1 MACIKSFAKC
11 SRLADKKF
19 IQNIR
24 KLNQTFTIMNNPV
37 LEKIKALATEYA
49 PGITQIRR
57 HLHANPELSE
67 KEFKTADF
75 ICKTLEVYGIPF
87 TRNVGGNGIVAKIE
101 GQQPQSITL
110 ALRADMDALPINE
123 LNDCDYKSQHPGV
136 MHACGHDVHMAS
148 LLGASRILNE
158 LRNEFEGT
166 IRLIFQPSEE
176 KFPGG
181 ALAMIKEGVLKNPV
195 PERIYGQHVLPTL
208 EVGKVGF
215 KSGRYMA
222 STDEVYLTVKGK
234 GGHAATPE
242 LNIDPVLIAS
252 HIIVALQQVVSR
264 AASPGIP
271 TVLSFGRILA
281 EGRTNIIPSEVK
293 IDGTFRTFDEKW
305 RAEAH
310 IKITSI
316 AKGIAESM
324 GGTCDVF
331 IDKGYPF
338 LVNDDLATSEAKALA
353 RQYLGVENV
362 VDLEQRM
369 TAEDFAYYSHIIPAC
384 FYRLGVKNPSW
395 GNIRNLHTAE
405 FDADEN
411 SLEVGMGLMAWLAIN
426 KLKPL
431 Q

>member
-1 MACIKSFAKC
+1 M
-11 SRLADKKF
+11 
-19 IQNIR
+19 
-24 KLNQTFTIMNNPV
+24 TNP
-37 LEKIKALATEYA
+37 LIEKIKNLAAKYA
-49 PGITQIRR
+49 PEIIGIRR

-67 KEFKTADF
+67 KEFNTADF
-75 ICKTLEVYGIPF
+75 ICKTLDDYGITY

-101 GQQPQSITL
+101 GQQPQVSTL

-148 LLGASRILNE
+148 LLGAAKILNE
-158 LRNEFEGT
+158 VRADFEGT
-166 IRLIFQPSEE
+166 LRIIFQPSEE

-181 ALAMIKEGVLKNPV
+181 ALAMINDGVLKNPE
-195 PERIYGQHVLPTL
+195 PARIYGQHVLPTL

-215 KSGRYMA
+215 KPGRYMA
-222 STDEVYLTVKGK
+222 STDEVYLTVKGR

-271 TVLSFGRILA
+271 TVLSFGRVIA
-281 EGRTNIIPSEVK
+281 DGRTNIIPSEVK
-293 IDGTFRTFDEKW
+293 IDGTFRTFDENW
-305 RAEAH
+305 RAKAH

-324 GGTCDVF
+324 GGSCEVF

-338 LVNDDLATSEAKALA
+338 LVNDELATSEAKTLA
-353 RQYLGVENV
+353 EQYLGPENV
-362 VDLEQRM
+362 VDLDQRM

-384 FYRLGVKNPSW
+384 FYRLGVKNRSW
-395 GNIRNLHTAE
+395 STIRNLHTPE
-405 FDADEN
+405 FDADER
-411 SLEVGMGLMAWLAIN
+411 SLETGMGLMAWLAVN
-426 KLKPL
+426 HVNPM

>member
-1 MACIKSFAKC
+1 M
-11 SRLADKKF
+11 
-19 IQNIR
+19 
-24 KLNQTFTIMNNPV
+24 TNP
-37 LEKIKALATEYA
+37 LIEKIKNLAAKYA
-49 PGITQIRR
+49 PEIIGIRR

-67 KEFKTADF
+67 KEFNTADF
-75 ICKTLEVYGIPF
+75 ICKTLDDYGITY
-87 TRNVGGNGIVAKIE
+87 TRNVGGNGIVAIIE
-101 GQQPQSITL
+101 GQQPQISTL

-148 LLGASRILNE
+148 LLGASKILNE
-158 LRNEFEGT
+158 VRNDLEGT
-166 IRLIFQPSEE
+166 LRIIFQPSEE

-181 ALAMIKEGVLKNPV
+181 ALAMINDGVLKNPE
-195 PERIYGQHVLPTL
+195 PARIYGQHVLPTL

-215 KSGRYMA
+215 KPGRYMA
-222 STDEVYLTVKGK
+222 STDEVYLTVKGR

-271 TVLSFGRILA
+271 TVLSFGRVIA
-281 EGRTNIIPSEVK
+281 DGRTNIIPSEVK
-293 IDGTFRTFDEKW
+293 IDGTFRTFDENW
-305 RAEAH
+305 RAKAH

-324 GGTCDVF
+324 GGSCEVF

-338 LVNDDLATSEAKALA
+338 LVNDELATSEAKTLA
-353 RQYLGVENV
+353 EQYLGPENV
-362 VDLEQRM
+362 VDLDQRM

-395 GNIRNLHTAE
+395 STIRNLHTPE
-405 FDADEN
+405 FDADER
-411 SLEVGMGLMAWLAIN
+411 SLETGMGLMAWLAVN
-426 KLKPL
+426 HVNPM

>member
-1 MACIKSFAKC
+1 M
-11 SRLADKKF
+11 
-19 IQNIR
+19 
-24 KLNQTFTIMNNPV
+24 TNP
-37 LEKIKALATEYA
+37 LSEKIKNLAAKFA
-49 PGITQIRR
+49 PEIIGIRR

-67 KEFKTADF
+67 KEFNTADF
-75 ICKTLEVYGIPF
+75 ICKTLDSFGISCV
-87 TRNVGGNGIVAKIE
+87 RNVGGNGIVAIIE
-101 GQQPQSITL
+101 GQQPQISTL

-123 LNDCDYKSQHPGV
+123 LNNCDYKSQNPGI

-148 LLGASRILNE
+148 LLGASKILNE
-158 LRNEFEGT
+158 VRNDFEGT
-166 IRLIFQPSEE
+166 LRIIFQPSEE

-181 ALAMIKEGVLKNPV
+181 ALAMINDGVLKNPE
-195 PERIYGQHVLPTL
+195 PARIYGQHVLPTL

-215 KSGRYMA
+215 KPGRYMA
-222 STDEVYLTVKGK
+222 STDEVYLTVKGR

-271 TVLSFGRILA
+271 TVLSFGRVIA
-281 EGRTNIIPSEVK
+281 DGRTNIIPSEVK
-293 IDGTFRTFDEKW
+293 IDGTFRTFDENW
-305 RAEAH
+305 RAKAH
-310 IKITSI
+310 VKITSI

-324 GGTCDVF
+324 GGSCEVF

-338 LVNDDLATSEAKALA
+338 LVNDELATSEAKALA
-353 RQYLGVENV
+353 QQYLGPENV
-362 VDLEQRM
+362 VDLDQRM

-395 GNIRNLHTAE
+395 STIRNLHTPE
-405 FDADEN
+405 FDADER
-411 SLEVGMGLMAWLAIN
+411 SLETGMGLMAWLAVN
-426 KLKPL
+426 HVSPM

>member
-1 MACIKSFAKC
+1 M
-11 SRLADKKF
+11 
-19 IQNIR
+19 
-24 KLNQTFTIMNNPV
+24 TNP
-37 LEKIKALATEYA
+37 LSEKIKNLAAKFA
-49 PGITQIRR
+49 PEIIGIRR

-67 KEFKTADF
+67 KEFNTADF
-75 ICKTLEVYGIPF
+75 ICKTLDSFGISYV
-87 TRNVGGNGIVAKIE
+87 RNVGGNGIVAIIE
-101 GQQPQSITL
+101 GQQPQVSTL

-123 LNDCDYKSQHPGV
+123 LNDCDYKSQNPGV

-148 LLGASRILNE
+148 LLGASKILNE
-158 LRNEFEGT
+158 VRTDFEGT
-166 IRLIFQPSEE
+166 LRIIFQPSEE

-181 ALAMIKEGVLKNPV
+181 ALAMINDGVLKNPE
-195 PERIYGQHVLPTL
+195 PARIYGQHVLPTL

-215 KSGRYMA
+215 KPGRYMA
-222 STDEVYLTVKGK
+222 STDEVYLTVKGR

-271 TVLSFGRILA
+271 TVLSFGRVIA
-281 EGRTNIIPSEVK
+281 DGRTNIIPSEVK
-293 IDGTFRTFDEKW
+293 IDGTFRTFDENW
-305 RAEAH
+305 RAKAH
-310 IKITSI
+310 EKITSI

-324 GGTCDVF
+324 GGSCEVF

-338 LVNDDLATSEAKALA
+338 LVNDELATSEAKALA
-353 RQYLGVENV
+353 QQYLGPENV
-362 VDLEQRM
+362 VDLDQRM

-395 GNIRNLHTAE
+395 STIRNLHTPE
-405 FDADEN
+405 FDADER
-411 SLEVGMGLMAWLAIN
+411 SLETGMGLMAWLAVN
-426 KLKPL
+426 HVSPM

>member
-1 MACIKSFAKC
+1 M
-11 SRLADKKF
+11 
-19 IQNIR
+19 
-24 KLNQTFTIMNNPV
+24 TNPLV
-37 LEKIKALATEYA
+37 EKIKLLSALYA
-49 PGITQIRR
+49 PDIVQIRR

-67 KEFKTADF
+67 KEFNTSDF
-75 ICKTLEVYGIPF
+75 ICATLDSYGIAY

-101 GQQPQSITL
+101 GHQPQTTTL

-123 LNDCDYKSQHPGV
+123 LNECEYKSLNPGV

-148 LLGASRILNE
+148 LLGASKILNE
-158 LRNEFEGT
+158 LRTEIEGT

-181 ALAMIKEGVLKNPV
+181 ALAMIKDGVLENPV
-195 PERIYGQHVLPTL
+195 PDRIYGQHVLPTL

-215 KSGRYMA
+215 KPGRYMA
-222 STDEVYLTVKGK
+222 STDEVYLTVKGR

-264 AASPGIP
+264 SASPGIP
-271 TVLSFGRILA
+271 TVLSFGRVVA

-293 IDGTFRTFDEKW
+293 IDGTFRTFDETW
-305 RAEAH
+305 RAAAH
-310 IKITSI
+310 EKITSI
-316 AKGIAESM
+316 ARGIAESM
-324 GGTCDVF
+324 GGTCEVF

-353 RQYLGVENV
+353 QAYLGPENV
-362 VDLEQRM
+362 VDLDQRM

-384 FYRLGVKNPSW
+384 FYRLGVKDPSW
-395 GNIRNLHTAE
+395 PKIRNLHTAE
-405 FDADEN
+405 FDADER
-411 SLEVGMGLMAWLAIN
+411 SLETGMGLMAWLAVKTLN
-426 KLKPL
+426 PRLSVL
-431 Q
+431 SA